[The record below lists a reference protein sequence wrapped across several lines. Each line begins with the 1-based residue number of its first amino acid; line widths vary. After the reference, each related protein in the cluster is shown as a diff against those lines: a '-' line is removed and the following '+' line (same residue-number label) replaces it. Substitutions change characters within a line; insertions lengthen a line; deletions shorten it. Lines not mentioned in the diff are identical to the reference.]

1 MFNHSKGGFEMVK
14 KWVSLG
20 EFNSFELTNKEKE
33 YKIMMSEIPN
43 FNKRQIKSKKKR
55 KRKKFYK

>member
-1 MFNHSKGGFEMVK
+1 MVK

-55 KRKKFYK
+55 KRKKIYK